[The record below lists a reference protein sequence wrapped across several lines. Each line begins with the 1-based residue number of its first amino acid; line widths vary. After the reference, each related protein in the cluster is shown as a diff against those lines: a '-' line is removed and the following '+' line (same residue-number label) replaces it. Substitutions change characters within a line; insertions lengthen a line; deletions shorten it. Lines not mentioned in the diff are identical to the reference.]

1 MASVKEV
8 LVSSMGFKFPDAT
21 VNTILGE
28 HGLAVDA
35 PRDTS
40 NQDQTK
46 ALDLS
51 RADLIDFLL
60 TLPKSVKELDYQLTQ
75 QDADALVAMRRRLL
89 LKWGIDETPVESGFV
104 DLSNTH

>member
-8 LVSSMGFKFPDAT
+8 LVSSMGYKFPDAT
-21 VNTILGE
+21 VDMVLVEN
-28 HGLAVDA
+28 GLDPVAERA
-35 PRDTS
+35 PQ

-51 RADLIDFLL
+51 RVGLIDFLL
-60 TLPKSVKELDYQLTQ
+60 TQPKSVKELDYQLTQ
-75 QDADALVAMRRRLL
+75 QDATALEALRRRLL
-89 LKWGIDETPVESGFV
+89 WKWGIDDQPSDSGFV

>member
-8 LVSSMGFKFPDAT
+8 LIASMGYKFPDAT
-21 VNTILGE
+21 VDTILEE
-28 HGLAVDA
+28 HGLAIDA
-35 PRDTS
+35 ARDTS
-40 NQDQTK
+40 NKEQTR

-60 TLPKSVKELDYQLTQ
+60 TQPKSVKELDYQLTQ
-75 QDADALVAMRRRLL
+75 QDATALEALRRRLL
-89 LKWGIDETPVESGFV
+89 WKWGIDDTPSDSGFV